1 MIMQYAQI
9 ALIAF
14 IGLILNVLIIKKS
27 DLLKSISNQYNP
39 IQKIHEGFVPP
50 LGGVVIIT
58 CFVLYLI
65 LYQRGSFLFQW
76 YVLIPLAMILLI
88 GLIEDLK
95 STISPRV
102 RLFIIFLG
110 SIIFCIGNNTYPSL
124 EIYFIGDLIN
134 NNLWIKVLFYS
145 LCLTALANG
154 TNMIDGMNGLAGFS
168 LLIITICLISL
179 SILYSNIEV
188 EIKSLVAILV
198 LIIIFLI
205 FNFPWGKI
213 FLGDAG
219 SYGLGWLLGVHVIII
234 FNSSSLNTWTAVII
248 LFYPIAE
255 VVFSTIR
262 KLIQKKNPM
271 QPDLNHLHLKLYAL
285 LKGPVSRSQHFN
297 SFTTLCLMPF
307 WFSPVLLIMWANY
320 YAHLAI
326 YFLVLMVILYIAYYF
341 AIPSKNEN

>member
-1 MIMQYAQI
+1 
-9 ALIAF
+9 
-14 IGLILNVLIIKKS
+14 
-27 DLLKSISNQYNP
+27 
-39 IQKIHEGFVPP
+39 
-50 LGGVVIIT
+50 
-58 CFVLYLI
+58 
-65 LYQRGSFLFQW
+65 
-76 YVLIPLAMILLI
+76 MILLI

-95 STISPRV
+95 STISPRA

-110 SIIFCIGNNTYPSL
+110 SIIFCIGNNNYPSL

-219 SYGLGWLLGVHVIII
+219 SYGLGWLLGVHVIMI

-248 LFYPIAE
+248 LFYPVAE

-262 KLIQKKNPM
+262 KLIQKK
-271 QPDLNHLHLKLYAL
+271 KSYATRF
-285 LKGPVSRSQHFN
+285 KSFAFEIICFAEGSRQ
-297 SFTTLCLMPF
+297 
-307 WFSPVLLIMWANY
+307 
-320 YAHLAI
+320 
-326 YFLVLMVILYIAYYF
+326 
-341 AIPSKNEN
+341 SKSAF